1 MPRLSSHFSVQDPRF
16 GSVVMPLILPVTLTA
31 AATLTPQQLLS
42 GFIIY
47 NAAGAA
53 NLTLPSAAALVDAI
67 QGAMVGTS
75 FEVEVRSAGA
85 GAATIVAGAGGT
97 LSGAGAVATLNSKTI
112 LVNLTNVTLGQEAYT
127 VYAKGPGA
135 F

>member
-1 MPRLSSHFSVQDPRF
+1 MP
-16 GSVVMPLILPVTLTA
+16 MILPLNLTA
-31 AATLTPQQLLS
+31 AAVLTPQQLLQ
-42 GFIIY
+42 GFVIY

-53 NLTLPSAAALVDAI
+53 NLTLPSASALVDAI

-85 GAATIVAGAGGT
+85 GGATVVAGAGGNI
-97 LSGAGAVATLNSKTI
+97 SGTAAVATLNSKTF
-112 LVNLTNVTLGQEAYT
+112 LVNLTNVTLGSETYT
-127 VYAKGPGA
+127 VYAKGAGT

>member
-1 MPRLSSHFSVQDPRF
+1 MP
-16 GSVVMPLILPVTLTA
+16 MIIPVTLTA
-31 AATLTPQQLLS
+31 AAVLTPTQLLS
-42 GFIIY
+42 GFLIY

-85 GAATIVAGAGGT
+85 GAATIVAGPGGT
-97 LSGAGAVATLNSKTI
+97 LSGAGGVATLNSKTI
-112 LVNLTNVTLGQEAYT
+112 LVNLTNVTIGQEAYT
-127 VYAKGPGA
+127 VYAKGAGT